1 MLALIDVDAHFYVFV
16 WYQDKLFDFIESK
29 YRNYFHGITL
39 SSALQN
45 LLKIYFI
52 LDLHVSYFYNNVV
65 FIFLENKRKLDLH
78 LNNGTTKDDV

>member
-29 YRNYFHGITL
+29 YRNY
-39 SSALQN
+39 SALQN

>member
-29 YRNYFHGITL
+29 YRNYFHGT
-39 SSALQN
+39 ALQN

>member
-16 WYQDKLFDFIESK
+16 WYQDKLSDFIESK
-29 YRNYFHGITL
+29 YRNYFHGIT
-39 SSALQN
+39 ALQN

>member
-29 YRNYFHGITL
+29 YRN
-39 SSALQN
+39 SALQN